1 MHKKSQN
8 RVRLQAGKWRGRS
21 IAFPDV
27 EGVRPTKSMVKETL
41 MSWLRPSITRMHCL
55 DLFAGSGSLTFELA
69 SQGARSVVGL
79 DKDPLVCRALI
90 KAQEDL
96 RADNVTVGRW
106 EYPHLPSAY
115 ARGYDLVLLDPPF
128 GLLAGDAMLNWVA
141 ETSLVAAG
149 GVVYLELADNET
161 WPVLPGWESRKHKKS
176 GGVQFGLLVRVAE

>member
-79 DKDPLVCRALI
+79 DKNQLVYRALV
-90 KAQEDL
+90 KAKQDL
-96 RADNVTVGRW
+96 QADNVTVGRW
-106 EYPHLPSAY
+106 EYPYLPCEY

-128 GLLAGDAMLNWVA
+128 GLLAGDTVLSWAA
-141 ETSLVAAG
+141 EESLVAEG

-161 WPVLPGWESRKHKKS
+161 WPVLPGWESLKHKKS
-176 GGVQFGLLVRVAE
+176 GGVQFGLLLRGAE

>member
-21 IAFPDV
+21 IAFPDA

-69 SQGARSVVGL
+69 SQGARSVVSL
-79 DKDPLVCRALI
+79 DKNPLVCEALV
-90 KAQEDL
+90 KAQQGFQ
-96 RADNVTVGRW
+96 AGNITVGRW

-128 GLLAGDAMLNWVA
+128 GLLSGDAMLGWVA
-141 ETSLVAAG
+141 EKSLVAEG
-149 GVVYLELADNET
+149 GMVYLELADNEA
-161 WPVLPGWESRKHKKS
+161 WPVLPGWESLKHKKS
-176 GGVQFGLLVRVAE
+176 GGVQFGLLVRVVD